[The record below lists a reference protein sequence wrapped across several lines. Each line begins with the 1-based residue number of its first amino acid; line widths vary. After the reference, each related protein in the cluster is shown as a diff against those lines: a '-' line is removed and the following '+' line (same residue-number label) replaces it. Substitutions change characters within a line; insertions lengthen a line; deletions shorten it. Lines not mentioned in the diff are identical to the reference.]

1 MAGLAQDIAGADLER
16 STTAT
21 SASLLRTACEG
32 WCIDELADL
41 LRCLARGEDPTS
53 ARDTLLRVG
62 SSSGRGLIEGV
73 ATVLPGQREPLLAKG
88 RAA

>member
-1 MAGLAQDIAGADLER
+1 MTRLAHDIGAADLEH

-73 ATVLPGQREPLLAKG
+73 ATVLPLLGEPLLVEG
-88 RAA
+88 QAA